1 MWTRAMLKKNARAA
15 LKKNYVNVVVVS
27 LIFAFISGVF
37 STSSAG
43 NKSASSF
50 ATGNFSG
57 EFLAF
62 ATMLLGIIII
72 IGVIGILL
80 TIFIFNPLSVGVQK
94 FFIENHYSNPKVG
107 SIFWAFKS
115 NYLNIVKT
123 MFLKQIYIFLWS
135 LLLAI
140 PGIIKSYSY
149 RLVPYILADNPDMY
163 ADEAITLS
171 RKMMDGQKL
180 DAFILDLSFFL
191 WLILSAITFNIAGI
205 FYVFPY
211 MYATDAE
218 LYLAIKTGSVDSDIS
233 SFNDNPYNNNGDY
246 YG

>member
-1 MWTRAMLKKNARAA
+1 MWTRAMLKTNARVA

-27 LIFAFISGVF
+27 LIFAFISGAF
-37 STSSAG
+37 STSFAG
-43 NKSASSF
+43 NSSTSF
-50 ATGNFSG
+50 LTSGNFSN
-57 EFLAF
+57 ELISII
-62 ATMLLGIIII
+62 TMLLGFAIIIW
-72 IGVIGILL
+72 VIEMLL
-80 TIFIFNPLSVGVQK
+80 TIFVFNPLSVGVQK

-171 RKMMDGQKL
+171 REMMNGQKL

-233 SFNDNPYNNNGDY
+233 SFNDNPYDNNGDY